1 MLLVLNVTI
10 LHSQVSI
17 KNIAGITY
25 STERFSCLIC
35 PQILLASF
43 WLQRQDYRLEGIW
56 FSISTIDSNHLW
68 HEKEIQPLS
77 L

>member
-1 MLLVLNVTI
+1 MACSLFVRLFFPTFPFMLLVLNVTI

-43 WLQRQDYRLEGIW
+43 WLQRQDYRLEGI
-56 FSISTIDSNHLW
+56 
-68 HEKEIQPLS
+68 
-77 L
+77 